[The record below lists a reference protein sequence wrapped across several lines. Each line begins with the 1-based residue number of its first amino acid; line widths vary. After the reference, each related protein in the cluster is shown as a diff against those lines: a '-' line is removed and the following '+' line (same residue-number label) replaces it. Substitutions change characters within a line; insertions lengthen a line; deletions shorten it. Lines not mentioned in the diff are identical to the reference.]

1 METSVPLNRPNLDH
15 DPRSL
20 LDEVEGPCIMKW
32 RDFERFQEGFSVV
45 KKFIEKKY
53 KGVVLSINDE
63 PYEKELGYIVNH
75 LSPYAYV
82 GTLWKLKLNS
92 YTKDVFEIDHIIND
106 VVRMFKII
114 GIDLENSFELNISGL
129 TVSLTSTTDTETMVS
144 TVLRHG
150 ITTHIIK
157 KYKREYLERISQT
170 SQTNFEYVSR
180 PKKNWLTS
188 TLSDLK
194 TWIDHLRGYKNLNI

>member
-53 KGVVLSINDE
+53 KGVVLSIHDE

-82 GTLWKLKLNS
+82 GTLWKLKLDS
-92 YTKDVFEIDHIIND
+92 YTKDVFEIDHIIHD
-106 VVRMFKII
+106 VVRMFKMI

-144 TVLRHG
+144 TVLSHG
-150 ITTHIIK
+150 IITHIKK
-157 KYKREYLERISQT
+157 KYKGEYLERIYQT

-180 PKKNWLTS
+180 QKKNWLTS
-188 TLSDLK
+188 TLSQLRS
-194 TWIDHLRGYKNLNI
+194 WIDYLRGYKNLNI

>member
-20 LDEVEGPCIMKW
+20 LDGVQGPCKMEW
-32 RDFERFQEGFSVV
+32 RDFERFKEGFSVV
-45 KKFIEKKY
+45 KKFIENKY
-53 KGVVLSINDE
+53 KGVVLSIHDE
-63 PYEKELGYIVNH
+63 PYQKELGYI
-75 LSPYAYV
+75 LDQSSPYAYV
-82 GTLWKLKLNS
+82 GTLWKLKLDS
-92 YTKDVFEIDHIIND
+92 YTKDVFEIDHIIHD
-106 VVRMFKII
+106 TVRMFKII
-114 GIDLENSFELNISGL
+114 GIDLENSFELNLSGV

-170 SQTNFEYVSR
+170 SQTNFEYFAP
-180 PKKNWLTS
+180 PKTNWLTS
-188 TLSDLK
+188 TLSHLK
-194 TWIDHLRGYKNLNI
+194 SWISA